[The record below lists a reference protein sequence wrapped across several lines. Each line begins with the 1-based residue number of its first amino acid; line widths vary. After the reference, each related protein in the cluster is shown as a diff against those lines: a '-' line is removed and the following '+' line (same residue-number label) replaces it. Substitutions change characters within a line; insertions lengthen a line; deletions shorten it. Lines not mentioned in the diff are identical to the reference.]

1 MTNST
6 SITNQPKRI
15 LSLDGGGIRGCL
27 SLGYLAEIEAIVRK
41 QLNNDKAVLS
51 DYFDLIGGTST
62 GALIATM
69 LAMGKEVEEVRDI
82 YKKVGTKVF
91 SKPAHWI
98 KHIPFIG
105 AFREMLLT
113 KWSVKPLEEEIKKI
127 VGEDTLLGSDVL
139 KTGLCIVTKRADT
152 MSTWPYIN
160 HPNGKFKENL
170 DIPIWRILR
179 ASSAAPTYFLP
190 IEVEVGTLDKPEK
203 GVFVDGGVSMA
214 NNPAFQLFLV
224 ASLKG
229 FPYHWKTSEDNLL
242 MVSVG
247 TGHWNRK
254 LDRKSLLNPWNGF
267 WGKQVPE
274 MLMQDAGDQVELT
287 MQYLSNSA
295 TTRPIDYEVGDLSQD
310 VLNETPSCTYLRYNV
325 ELEIAAQFQKNHTQK
340 NEKLAKVLEG
350 LDEADLLTLREMD
363 NGKNTDQLL
372 ELGSKF
378 ANEEVKAEHFP
389 EQFAASSLKMI

>member
-1 MTNST
+1 MINSISGT
-6 SITNQPKRI
+6 KQPKRI

-27 SLGYLAEIEAIVRK
+27 SLGYLAEIETIVRR

-69 LAMGKEVEEVRDI
+69 LAMGKEVEEVRKI
-82 YKKVGTKVF
+82 YETVGMRVF
-91 SKPAHWI
+91 SKPAHWA

-105 AFREMLLT
+105 TIRDKLLT
-113 KWSVKPLEEEIKKI
+113 KWSVKPLEEEIIKI

-160 HPNGKFKENL
+160 HPNCKFDENL
-170 DIPIWRILR
+170 KIPLWHILR

-190 IEVEVGTLDKPEK
+190 IEVEIGTEDEPDT

-214 NNPAFQLFLV
+214 NNPALQLLLV
-224 ASLKG
+224 ATLKG
-229 FPYHWKTSEDNLL
+229 FPYQWQTGEDELL
-242 MVSVG
+242 VVSVG

-254 LDRKSLLNPWNGF
+254 LDHKSLLSPWNGF

-274 MLMQDAGDQVELT
+274 MLMHDAGEQVELI
-287 MQYLSNSA
+287 MQYLSNSV
-295 TTRPIDYEVGDLSQD
+295 TKRSIDFEVGDLSKD
-310 VLNETPSCTYLRYNV
+310 ILTGNASCTYLRYNV
-325 ELEIAAQFQKNHTQK
+325 ELETADNFQKYYPQR
-340 NEKLAKVLEG
+340 NEKLVGILGGFA
-350 LDEADLLTLREMD
+350 EADLIRLREMD
-363 NGKNTDQLL
+363 DGHNADQLL

-378 ANEEVKAEHFP
+378 ANEEVKADHFP
-389 EQFAASSLKMI
+389 EKFARI